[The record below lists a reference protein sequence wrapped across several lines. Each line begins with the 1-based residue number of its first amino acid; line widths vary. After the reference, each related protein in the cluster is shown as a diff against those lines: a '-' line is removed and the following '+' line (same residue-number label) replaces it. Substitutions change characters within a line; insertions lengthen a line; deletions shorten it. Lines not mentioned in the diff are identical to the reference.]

1 MPVFFFLNILIHSI
15 CMGLY
20 GGDRT
25 MASYIKSKDALML
38 KLDRDRRG
46 GLTIKEMAYKHSIT
60 EEEVVH
66 LLDEFDYH
74 RRHK

>member
-1 MPVFFFLNILIHSI
+1 MV
-15 CMGLY
+15 
-20 GGDRT
+20 
-25 MASYIKSKDALML
+25 SYIKSKDALML

-66 LLDEFDYH
+66 LLDEFDYY